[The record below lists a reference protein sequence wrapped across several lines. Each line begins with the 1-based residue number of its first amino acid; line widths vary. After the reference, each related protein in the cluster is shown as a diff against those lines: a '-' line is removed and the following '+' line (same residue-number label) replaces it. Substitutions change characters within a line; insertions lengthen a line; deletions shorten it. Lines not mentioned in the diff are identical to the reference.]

1 MRPDM
6 GWMEQAACKGLD
18 PDLFFP
24 ERGEP
29 HAQAGDGAMAG
40 GVGRGSGCCLVLFR
54 LLIGNS
60 LCV

>member
-1 MRPDM
+1 LIRWPSIN
-6 GWMEQAACKGLD
+6 LLLT
-18 PDLFFP
+18 PSVFSV
-24 ERGEP
+24 GEP